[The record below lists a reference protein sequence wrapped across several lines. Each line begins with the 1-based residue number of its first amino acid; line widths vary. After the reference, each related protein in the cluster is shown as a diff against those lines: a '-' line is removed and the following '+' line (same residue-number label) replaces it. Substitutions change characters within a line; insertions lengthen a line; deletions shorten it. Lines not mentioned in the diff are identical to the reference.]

1 MAFRRLLLKE
11 LKGTALPA
19 GGFAVLA
26 LLWYL
31 FLASRVGIWDQ
42 NHVTAL
48 ALAPLM
54 VLPVWAV
61 GTAYHGLHV
70 EWSANTCQL
79 LLALP
84 LRGWTTAG
92 AKALAVQLGF
102 TALSLLC
109 VGGLALVAP
118 DALRDLYD
126 PHVPQPWALP
136 LWLYTGYWLFTVVAV
151 VVGQFTFLAGR
162 MVPRFRGLAS
172 GMAFFVVSWLLFRL
186 GALLSPLFAWV
197 PDVTLRTVSKV
208 GEHVA
213 QVSTFTVNTAPVVTV
228 LFLAAGL
235 FALNGWFLEREVEV

>member
-11 LKGTALPA
+11 IKGSALPA

-31 FLASRVGIWDQ
+31 FLASRVGIWDT
-42 NHVTAL
+42 NHVNSL
-48 ALAPLM
+48 AFLPLLA
-54 VLPVWAV
+54 LPVWAA
-61 GTAYHGLHV
+61 GTAYYGLHA
-70 EWSANTCQL
+70 EWSTNTSQL

-109 VGGLALVAP
+109 IGGLALVAP

-126 PHVPQPWALP
+126 PYGPQPWAKP
-136 LWLYTGYWLFTVVAV
+136 FWIYAGYWLFTVVAV

-162 MVPRFRGLAS
+162 MVPRFRGPAS
-172 GMAFFVVSWLLFRL
+172 GVAFFVVSWLLFRL

-197 PDVTLRTVSKV
+197 PDVSFRTCGMV
-208 GEHVA
+208 GENVV
-213 QVSTFTVNTAPVVTV
+213 QVSTSTVNTAPVATV
-228 LFLAAGL
+228 LFLTAGL

>member
-11 LKGTALPA
+11 LKGTVLPA

-26 LLWYL
+26 LLWCL
-31 FLASRVGIWDQ
+31 FLASRVGTWDP

-48 ALAPLM
+48 AYAPLL
-54 VLPVWAV
+54 VLPVWAA
-61 GTAYHGLHV
+61 GTAYYGLHV
-70 EWSANTCQL
+70 EWSTNTSQL

-118 DALRDLYD
+118 DALRELYN
-126 PHVPQPWALP
+126 PRVPQPWALP
-136 LWLYTGYWLFTVVAV
+136 LWLYVGYWLFTAVAV

-162 MVPRFRGLAS
+162 MVPRFRGPVS
-172 GMAFFVVSWLLFRL
+172 GVAFFVVSWLLFRL

-197 PDVTLRTVSKV
+197 PDVTLRTGSMV
-208 GEHVA
+208 GENVA
-213 QVSTFTVNTAPVVTV
+213 QVSTSTVNTAPVATV